1 MALLKNVKPEEVL
14 LFTRENRSTLEATGA
29 TSANGRIKFLHTLV
43 RGEDLLNFKTLSD
56 SISTIKNGNL
66 NQIIIGRGKYP
77 PPINAISKQKRAIR
91 CDMRKPRTRKIRR
104 YTLCLTN
111 INDYLT
117 VLQGFYVI
125 NSMG

>member
-56 SISTIKNGNL
+56 SISTIKNVNL

-77 PPINAISKQKRAIR
+77 PPNQCNLQAKAR
-91 CDMRKPRTRKIRR
+91 D
-104 YTLCLTN
+104 TL
-111 INDYLT
+111 
-117 VLQGFYVI
+117 
-125 NSMG
+125 